1 MANEIELGN
10 TFDCGLVKLKC
21 VEGAGCTDCF
31 FISIPSKMCGKI
43 IGMEGCDEGGRS
55 DGRDVIFIEVKE

>member
-1 MANEIELGN
+1 
-10 TFDCGLVKLKC
+10 
-21 VEGAGCTDCF
+21 
-31 FISIPSKMCGKI
+31 MCGKI